1 MNTRGRY
8 TLPAPTSTRP
18 AASVNCALEQ
28 TRRAPEAAAGREEDA
43 CEGAGCA
50 EGGGDC
56 AVFEAGRS
64 FREPSD
70 VSAESAEGEE
80 GGAAEE
86 AEVTDE
92 ARCAESP
99 SPVSLP
105 HAVTVASAPTSSAH
119 KTGGRSKRDRDVVVR
134 RAVEPLR

>member
-1 MNTRGRY
+1 M
-8 TLPAPTSTRP
+8 
-18 AASVNCALEQ
+18 EQ

-56 AVFEAGRS
+56 AVVEAGRS